1 MNEIDFKTILA
12 NTEAYLKVLHYRIQ
26 TFQEAVKHYNIQK
39 NGSNYD
45 DSLFARVRVIELEE
59 KIFNAINEVNAKN
72 ILVQEYR
79 VSAAEQQARKE
90 EETKQAMKD
99 FPEMLSRVR
108 VILES
113 PRDLV
118 PETLRSDLVVAKL
131 KEIVK
136 KYDTLVENDE
146 LDREER
152 RLLYKALLLTPF
164 AQIWESHA

>member
-12 NTEAYLKVLHYRIQ
+12 NTEAYVKVLHYRIQ
-26 TFQEAVKHYNIQK
+26 TFNEAVKHYNIQK

-45 DSLFARVRVIELEE
+45 DALFAKVRVIELEE
-59 KIFNAINEVNAKN
+59 KIFNAINELNAKN
-72 ILVQEYR
+72 ILIQEYR
-79 VSAAEQQARKE
+79 VSAAEQQTRIE

-99 FPEMLSRVR
+99 FPEMLSRIR
-108 VILES
+108 VIVES
-113 PRDLV
+113 PRELV
-118 PETLRSDLVVAKL
+118 PETLRSDLVMAKL

-136 KYDTLVENDE
+136 KYDSMVENDE

-164 AQIWESHA
+164 GQIWNAK